1 MKALDL
7 FKTLRCSGSSD
18 VPDSTIYNLVNY
30 IFGVSKIDVALN
42 KDIIVDEG
50 ELRRVV
56 YLLGE
61 NVPFAYITGHEAFY
75 GRDFYVLPG
84 VFIPR
89 NETELL
95 VELALTESFNSFLD
109 FGSGSGAIAISLL
122 LENTKSQGVAVEISH
137 VGQLCTKYN
146 AEKFEV
152 KDRLSIVST
161 LPENGMFDLII
172 SNPPYVAYELFEDVD
187 YSVKTF
193 EPLQA
198 VFAEDPVM
206 LFRNILTY
214 SLSHLSHTGR
224 VILEIDSYVES
235 ELKELAL
242 SLGFL
247 YEVTKDLSQFDRICT
262 LSPSS

>member
-7 FKTLRCSGSSD
+7 FKRLRRSASSD

-30 IFGVSKIDVALN
+30 IFGVSEIDVILD

-61 NVPFAYITGHEAFY
+61 NVPFAYITGNEAFY

-95 VELALTESFNSFLD
+95 VELALKESFNSFVD
-109 FGSGSGAIAISLL
+109 FGSGSGAIAVSLL
-122 LENTKSQGVAVEISH
+122 LENNKSQGVAVEISH

-146 AEKFEV
+146 AEKFKV
-152 KDRLSIVST
+152 KDRLAIAST

-187 YSVKTF
+187 YSVKAF

-198 VFAEDPVM
+198 VFPEDPVM

-214 SLSHLSHTGR
+214 SLSHLSRTGR
-224 VILEIDSYVES
+224 VIVETDSYVES
-235 ELKELAL
+235 DLKEIAS
-242 SLGFL
+242 SLGFY
-247 YEVTKDLSQFDRICT
+247 YEVTKDLSQFDRIFT
-262 LSPSS
+262 LSRSS